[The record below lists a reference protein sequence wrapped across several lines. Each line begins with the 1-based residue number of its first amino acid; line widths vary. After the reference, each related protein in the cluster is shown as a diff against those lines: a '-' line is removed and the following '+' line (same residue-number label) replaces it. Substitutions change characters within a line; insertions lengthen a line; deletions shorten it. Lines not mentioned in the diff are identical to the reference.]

1 MARQIDPRQ
10 RVTEII
16 DDMGGTTEIAGL
28 LDVTTAVVCMWRTR
42 GDIPRRYWQAIIDLS
57 HGRITSARLA
67 GTEDWPS

>member
-16 DDMGGTTEIAGL
+16 EDMGGTTNMADL

-42 GDIPRRYWQAIIDLS
+42 GDIPRRYWQSIIDLS
-57 HGRITSARLA
+57 HGLVTSARLA